1 MSAEGKSNIY
11 SMVRESSE
19 NDILVIADGAA
30 FGPEMAYVTSLARFK
45 NVRLFLPESFEWLVL
60 NSSLFND
67 ARTRDI
73 LLNPADYIE
82 SADFFSWE
90 QFFTKELIEVTA
102 TRIWRTGRKA
112 SILPIFS
119 RRRWRRSKRRCPI
132 WGSSGSSNR

>member
-1 MSAEGKSNIY
+1 
-11 SMVRESSE
+11 MVRESSE

-90 QFFTKELIEVTA
+90 QFFTKELVEVTA
-102 TRIWRTGRKA
+102 DTYLAYRKKSLNTA
-112 SILPIFS
+112 YLQPKEMAALKKALPDL
-119 RRRWRRSKRRCPI
+119 
-132 WGSSGSSNR
+132 GL